1 MIIDKDVHPPL
12 LFGGDLFFHVT
23 DSVMREELRNNHL
36 LAGADSDLAARLREL
51 IEARLLH
58 ELRDLVVSLPE
69 ATVADLLAGLPVE
82 EQIVVFRILPHDHAT
97 DVFEF
102 LDTDAQVALLNSLG
116 SDRVAFFLNEM
127 AADDRTA
134 LFEEMPTPLVRRLMG
149 LLAKDERIIALSL
162 LGYPEYS
169 VGRLMTPDYL
179 SVRPEWPVSEV
190 LLHIRERGSLSDTL
204 SVFFVCDEV
213 GLLIGNINVGD
224 LLLADPTSTADTI
237 CDKNVVVL
245 HPQDDQEAAANLF
258 HRHGRPVLPVVDAAG
273 ILIGI
278 VTMDDALEVAREE
291 ATEDIQKLGA
301 VAALEEPY
309 LKAPLARLIQS
320 RALWLV
326 VLFVG
331 EMMTASAMALY
342 EKEIERAVVL
352 AVFVPLIISSGGN
365 SGSQAASLVIRAMA
379 IGEIRLVDWR
389 RVLRRELASGF
400 VLGSVLGILGLVRIA
415 IWGGT
420 FNTYGP
426 HWLMIGLVVM
436 VSLIIVV
443 LWGTIVGSMLPF
455 ILRSLG
461 ADPATSSA
469 PFVAT
474 LVDVIGL
481 IAYFTVAALLL
492 QGTLL

>member
-1 MIIDKDVHPPL
+1 
-12 LFGGDLFFHVT
+12 
-23 DSVMREELRNNHL
+23 MREEARNNHL
-36 LAGADSDLAARLREL
+36 LAGTDGDVAARMREF
-51 IEARLLH
+51 IEARQLH
-58 ELRDLVVSLPE
+58 ELRDLVASLPE

-97 DVFEF
+97 EVFEF

-190 LLHIRERGSLSDTL
+190 LLYIRERGSLSDTL
-204 SVFFVCDEV
+204 SVFFVCDEA

-224 LLLADPTSTADTI
+224 LLLADPNATADTI

-245 HPQDDQEAAANLF
+245 HPQDDQEVAANLF

-379 IGEIRLVDWR
+379 IGEIRLSDWR
-389 RVLRRELASGF
+389 RVLSRELASGF
-400 VLGSVLGILGLVRIA
+400 VLGSVLGILGLIRIA

-420 FNTYGP
+420 FNSYGP
-426 HWLMIGLVVM
+426 HWLMIGFVVM
-436 VSLIIVV
+436 ISLIVVV

-455 ILRSLG
+455 VLRSLG

>member
-1 MIIDKDVHPPL
+1 MRDD
-12 LFGGDLFFHVT
+12 HVNQHHRESE
-23 DSVMREELRNNHL
+23 DSIAHQMRALVDERK
-36 LAGADSDLAARLREL
+36 
-51 IEARLLH
+51 LH

-69 ATVADLLAGLPVE
+69 ATVADLLATLPVE
-82 EQIVVFRILPHDHAT
+82 EQIVVFRILPREHAT
-97 DVFEF
+97 EVFEF
-102 LDTDAQVALLNSLG
+102 LDTDAQATLLNSLG

-134 LFEEMPTPLVRRLMG
+134 LFEEMPTHLVRRLMG
-149 LLAKDERIIALSL
+149 LLAKEERLIALSL

-179 SVRPEWPVSEV
+179 AVRPEWPVAQV
-190 LLHIRERGSLSDTL
+190 LLYIRERGSLSDTL

-213 GLLIGNINVGD
+213 GLLVGQIDVGD
-224 LLLADPTSTADTI
+224 LLLADPAVTAESI

-258 HRHGRPVLPVVDAAG
+258 HRHGRAVLPVVDNAG

-278 VTMDDALEVAREE
+278 VTMDDALDVARDE

-301 VAALEEPY
+301 VEALEEPY
-309 LKAPLARLIQS
+309 LKAPLVRLIRS
-320 RALWLV
+320 RAVWLV

-331 EMMTASAMALY
+331 EMLTASAMALY
-342 EKEIERAVVL
+342 EKELERAVIL
-352 AVFVPLIISSGGN
+352 ALFVPLIISSGGN

-379 IGEIRLVDWR
+379 IGEIKLSDWR
-389 RVLRRELASGF
+389 RVLRRELASGV
-400 VLGSVLGILGLVRIA
+400 VLGGVLGILGLIRVA
-415 IWGGT
+415 VWGGA
-420 FNTYGP
+420 FQAYGP
-426 HWLMIGLVVM
+426 HWASIGVVVMASLVV
-436 VSLIIVV
+436 VV
-443 LWGTIVGSMLPF
+443 LWGTLVGSMLPF

-474 LVDVIGL
+474 LVDVIGVM
-481 IAYFTVAALLL
+481 AYFSVAAFLLS
-492 QGTLL
+492 GTLL